1 MYYLC
6 KVEEMKITKEL
17 LERYALGQCTELE
30 ATAVNLWLESPSLSL
45 DDDDDDELEV
55 YIADDATED
64 SLIELELWQE
74 ISAHMQESATK
85 SHTAERSEN
94 NLVFRPTKSND
105 PTIKFAALIAIAAS
119 LMIILG
125 MGWWF
130 YPTTADKEHFFN
142 ASNSDKAVML
152 WEEDSFEFTLSKNS
166 SASINL
172 QSGNMAVSGDV
183 LFSPKKDFKLYDK
196 HNNTSL
202 DFRQGEVYF
211 ISTDPDTS
219 ELVVYSKSQ
228 LEYLPPILRKHIR
241 KQFHLT

>member
-6 KVEEMKITKEL
+6 NIEEMKITKEL
-17 LERYALGQCTELE
+17 LERYELGQCTEQE
-30 ATAVNLWLESPSLSL
+30 ATAVSLWLDSTSLSL
-45 DDDDDDELEV
+45 DGDDEQEAD
-55 YIADDATED
+55 IADDIIED
-64 SLIELELWQE
+64 LLIEQEMWQH
-74 ISAHMQESATK
+74 ISAYMQESAAK
-85 SHTAERSEN
+85 SNIPERSEN
-94 NLVFRPTKSND
+94 SNAVKLAKNND
-105 PTIKFAALIAIAAS
+105 PTVKFAALIAIAAS
-119 LMIILG
+119 LLIILG

-130 YPTTADKEHFFN
+130 YPTTASKEHFFN

-172 QSGNMAVSGDV
+172 QSGNMAISGDV
-183 LFSPKKDFKLYDK
+183 LFSPKKDIKLYNK

-219 ELVVYSKSQ
+219 ELIVYSKSQ

>member
-1 MYYLC
+1 
-6 KVEEMKITKEL
+6 MKITKEL
-17 LERYALGQCTELE
+17 LERYELGQCTEAE
-30 ATAVNLWLESPSLSL
+30 AAAVSLWLDSTSLSL
-45 DDDDDDELEV
+45 DDDDELETG
-55 YIADDATED
+55 IADDAMD
-64 SLIELELWQE
+64 DLLIEQEMWQH
-74 ISAHMQESATK
+74 ISAYMQEMADK
-85 SHTAERSEN
+85 SNTPERTEN
-94 NLVFRPTKSND
+94 NIVFKPAKNND
-105 PTIKFAALIAIAAS
+105 PTVKFAAFIAIAAS
-119 LMIILG
+119 LLIILG

-172 QSGNMAVSGDV
+172 QSGNMDVSGDV
-183 LFSPKKDFKLYDK
+183 LFSPKKDFKLFDK